1 MGRGMTESEGQ
12 EHPREL
18 PNHAVNTET
27 GGAGSL
33 PSYLPCISLSPTFTY
48 SFSDY
53 LKELYHLPVCI
64 TGMFC
69 DSLHLNKFVQL
80 PSNLSD
86 LESRRPDSLRS
97 QRSSATAATSSR
109 EHSASWLS

>member
-12 EHPREL
+12 GHPPEL

-27 GGAGSL
+27 GRAGLL
-33 PSYLPCISLSPTFTY
+33 PVYLPCISLSPTFTY

-64 TGMFC
+64 AGMFC
-69 DSLHLNKFVQL
+69 DSLHLNKFLQL
-80 PSNLSD
+80 PSNLAD
-86 LESRRPDSLRS
+86 LESRRTDSLRS
-97 QRSSATAATSSR
+97 LGSQPSSATAATSP
-109 EHSASWLS
+109 